1 MKKLVIVL
9 RNKEY
14 KRIAKAAKRAG
25 QAPAEFVYRQAEQA
39 AHAMK
44 RGEMGFKVKA

>member
-1 MKKLVIVL
+1 MKKIVIVL

-14 KRIAKAAKRAG
+14 KRIAKAAKRANHG
-25 QAPAEFVYRQAEQA
+25 PAEFVYRQAQQA

-44 RGEMGFKVKA
+44 RSEIGFKVKA